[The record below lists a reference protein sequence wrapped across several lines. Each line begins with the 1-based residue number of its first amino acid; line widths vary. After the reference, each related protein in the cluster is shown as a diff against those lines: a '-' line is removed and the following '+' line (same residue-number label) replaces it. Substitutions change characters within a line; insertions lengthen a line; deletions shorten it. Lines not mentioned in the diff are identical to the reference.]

1 MNIGCHLSFS
11 KGYEAMG
18 REALRLGADCFQFFS
33 RNPRGGAA
41 RPFDAGDALALEK
54 IAEENSF
61 GPLLVH
67 APYTFNPCSA
77 DAGLREFA
85 LEAMKEDLSRLGAF
99 KGALYN
105 FHPGSHVGQG
115 VKRGVELSARLLSE
129 VCSGNF
135 SAKILVETMS
145 GKGSEIGSTFGEIAE
160 ILEKSGTDAGVCL
173 DTCHAY
179 SAGYDIVR
187 DLDGALGE
195 FDRIIG
201 LGKLKAVHLNDS
213 MAPFNSKK
221 DRHEKLGEGTIGL
234 EAIGR
239 IVNHPALRELPFYLE
254 TPNDPAGYAREIAL
268 VRKMRGEP

>member
-77 DAGLREFA
+77 DAGLRKFA

-145 GKGSEIGSTFGEIAE
+145 GKGSEIGSTFGGSPKFWRSPEPMRACALTLATHTPPATTSCGISTE
-160 ILEKSGTDAGVCL
+160 RSGSST
-173 DTCHAY
+173 
-179 SAGYDIVR
+179 
-187 DLDGALGE
+187 E
-195 FDRIIG
+195 
-201 LGKLKAVHLNDS
+201 
-213 MAPFNSKK
+213 
-221 DRHEKLGEGTIGL
+221 
-234 EAIGR
+234 
-239 IVNHPALRELPFYLE
+239 
-254 TPNDPAGYAREIAL
+254 
-268 VRKMRGEP
+268 

>member
-1 MNIGCHLSFS
+1 MS
-11 KGYEAMG
+11 
-18 REALRLGADCFQFFS
+18 
-33 RNPRGGAA
+33 
-41 RPFDAGDALALEK
+41 
-54 IAEENSF
+54 
-61 GPLLVH
+61 
-67 APYTFNPCSA
+67 
-77 DAGLREFA
+77 
-85 LEAMKEDLSRLGAF
+85 EDLSRLRAF

-115 VKRGVELSARLLSE
+115 VKRGVELAARLLSE
-129 VCSGNF
+129 VCSGKF

-213 MAPFNSKK
+213 MTPFNSKK

-268 VRKMRGEP
+268 VRKMREEP

>member
-41 RPFDAGDALALEK
+41 RPFDAADALALEK

-67 APYTFNPCSA
+67 APYTFNPCAA

-85 LEAMKEDLSRLGAF
+85 LTAMAEDLSRLGAF

-115 VKRGVELSARLLSE
+115 AKKGVELAARLLSE
-129 VCSGNF
+129 VCSGKF

-160 ILEKSGTDAGVCL
+160 ILEKSGTDAG
-173 DTCHAY
+173 
-179 SAGYDIVR
+179 GM
-187 DLDGALGE
+187 
-195 FDRIIG
+195 F
-201 LGKLKAVHLNDS
+201 
-213 MAPFNSKK
+213 
-221 DRHEKLGEGTIGL
+221 
-234 EAIGR
+234 
-239 IVNHPALRELPFYLE
+239 
-254 TPNDPAGYAREIAL
+254 
-268 VRKMRGEP
+268 